1 MDSACAGVNK
11 QVTRFNIIGIF
22 TSMFKNPF
30 GKLIN
35 QLISIYD
42 QFSPADSCDFNRFN
56 THHPITV
63 SGFLFDQMVGY
74 RPVNLLFP
82 YIKIN
87 NFTV

>member
-42 QFSPADSCDFNRFN
+42 QFSPRAAVILTDL
-56 THHPITV
+56 TLV
-63 SGFLFDQMVGY
+63 VQ
-74 RPVNLLFP
+74 
-82 YIKIN
+82 
-87 NFTV
+87 